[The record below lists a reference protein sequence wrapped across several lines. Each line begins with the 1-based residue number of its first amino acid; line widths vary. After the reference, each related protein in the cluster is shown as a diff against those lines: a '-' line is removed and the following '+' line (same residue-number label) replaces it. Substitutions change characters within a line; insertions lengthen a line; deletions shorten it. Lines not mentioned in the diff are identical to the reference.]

1 MVNKTVLIAIDEF
14 AAVSDEPIKML
25 EQAGFKVLINDT
37 KETLDYKINPE
48 MYASADY
55 VIAGLEP
62 YTAEFFNE
70 FNNISVISRVGVGTD
85 CIDLNAAT
93 NSNAKVMVTSDKPS
107 VAVAELCISN
117 MISLLRSTFKM
128 SNYLKSGQWV
138 PIQGRELRSCTV
150 GVIGMGSIGKEV
162 LKRAHGFKSD
172 LIAYSR
178 TWDEEFANEYSVKRK
193 TLEEIFKES
202 DVITIHLPL
211 SPETNGLIN
220 KDLIKLADKNTIILN
235 TSRAGVIDNTALAK
249 ALKSD
254 QLFGASVDVF
264 DEERDPYPYGDL
276 DNVILTPHIGSH
288 TLETRKSMEVMA
300 VENIL
305 MFDSLSK
312 QSKIS
317 EIKSILSY
325 INEHSVN

>member
-1 MVNKTVLIAIDEF
+1 MKTVLIAIDEF
-14 AAVSDEPIKML
+14 ATASDEPIKML
-25 EQAGFKVLINDT
+25 EQSGFKVLVNDT
-37 KETLDYKINPE
+37 GEPLDYKKNPE

-70 FNNISVISRVGVGTD
+70 FDNISVISRIGVGTD
-85 CIDLNAAT
+85 CIDLLAAT
-93 NSNAKVMVTSDKPS
+93 NSNVKVMITSDKPS

-128 SNYLKSGQWV
+128 SNHLKSGQWM
-138 PIQGRELRSCTV
+138 PIQGTELRSCTV

-162 LKRAHGFKSD
+162 LKRVHAFKSN

-178 TWDEEFANEYSVKRK
+178 TWDDEFANKHSVKQK
-193 TLEEIFKES
+193 TLKEIFKES

-211 SPETNGLIN
+211 TSETNGLIGE
-220 KDLIKLADKNTIILN
+220 DLIQSAKKNTIILN
-235 TSRAGVIDNTALAK
+235 TSRAGVIDNVALAK
-249 ALKSD
+249 ALKGGK
-254 QLFGASVDVF
+254 LFGASVDVF

-288 TLETRKSMEVMA
+288 TIETRKSMEVMA

-305 MFDSLSK
+305 MFESLSK
-312 QSKIS
+312 QSQTS

-325 INEHSVN
+325 VNQHSVNS